1 MLRLL
6 SSLHLTLG
14 LLLGLAFMAVW
25 GTLLPAADGRYAVYY
40 QSPWFRLLLGLLA
53 VNLAVCTVKTLLRN
67 LRDRSRL
74 LAQLDSAQPLASP
87 LRAVL
92 AAETDPAILAAAL
105 RRQGYRVDQAG
116 ERLLGRRGWA
126 GRWGSTLVHLS
137 VLGLMAGALAGE
149 LGFVGT
155 LNIHIG
161 KTSEVYFDWER
172 KADVP
177 LGFTFRLDHFEPRFY
192 PIEIQFEAIDS
203 RTGAVLQSYQTKEG
217 ERVELPRPGLSARVL
232 AFIPFE
238 KRLVLELIGNGVS
251 LGEYQGL
258 PAPMPLSNNFDP
270 GFELRPTAFRDP
282 ILKQMHSEVS
292 ILEGGAVVQQGVI
305 EINAPLVH
313 RGVRIYQ
320 TAFDQ
325 DQYGFWYAGFQFSRD
340 PGEMVVW
347 VCCVL
352 LVLGLGAAFFIP
364 WRAVGIQRS
373 EGTLLL
379 VALGGF
385 YGDGGVLAFNRLA
398 DSLSSQGS
406 QQS

>member
-14 LLLGLAFMAVW
+14 LLLGLAFLAVW
-25 GTLLPAADGRYAVYY
+25 GTLRPAADGRFEVYY
-40 QSPWFRLLLGLLA
+40 QTPWFRLVLGLLA
-53 VNLAVCTVKTLLRN
+53 LNLAVCTAQTLLRN

-74 LAQLDSAQPLASP
+74 LAQLNSEQPLAVP

-92 AAETDPAILAAAL
+92 PADREAAELAASL
-105 RRQGYRVDQAG
+105 RRQGYRVEQEG
-116 ERLLGRRGWA
+116 ERVLGRRGLA

-137 VLGLMAGALAGE
+137 VLVMMGGALAGE

-161 KTSEVYFDWER
+161 KSSDVYFDWDT
-172 KADVP
+172 KTDQP

-192 PIEIQFEAIDS
+192 PIELRFEAVEPGS
-203 RTGAVLQSYQTKEG
+203 GRVLQSYQAKEG
-217 ERVELPRPGLSARVL
+217 EEVQLPRPGLSARIL
-232 AFIPFE
+232 AFVPFE
-238 KRLVLELIGNGVS
+238 RRLVLELRQDGRP
-251 LGEYQGL
+251 LGEYLGY
-258 PAPMPLSNNFDP
+258 PAPMQLNNAINP
-270 GFELRPTAFRDP
+270 GFELRPTEFRDP

-292 ILEGGAVVQQGVI
+292 ILEGGRVVNQGVI
-305 EINAPLVH
+305 EVNQPLVH

-325 DQYGFWYAGFQFSRD
+325 DKFGFWYAGFQFSRD
-340 PGEMVVW
+340 PGEGVVW

-352 LVLGLGAAFFIP
+352 LSLGLMAAFFIP

-373 EGTLLL
+373 EGTWLL

-385 YGDGGVLAFNRLA
+385 RGDGGVETFARLA
-398 DSLSSQGS
+398 DRLGEREVSPD
-406 QQS
+406 